1 MKLSVV
7 AGISLLV
14 AACGGQKVRT
24 QHPIVALSREARE
37 AQEARTAAA
46 RAETTQEL
54 LASLQG
60 AELRVRLNQ
69 DLGPGLSP
77 PDDPFTAKLVAPIVD
92 RRGFVVVP
100 PGALVHGRV
109 IHVDEPSRRVEVK
122 FERLETRDGVFQLN
136 ATIIAAT
143 PWALTVRP
151 EGVPTSTS
159 AVLQGVAPSAIGGGP
174 LPPESEAEEDAP
186 RGTAIIPFDAELR
199 LKVLSA
205 Q

>member
-1 MKLSVV
+1 MKLSLV
-7 AGISLLV
+7 AGISMLAV
-14 AACGGQKVRT
+14 ACGGQRART
-24 QHPIVALSREARE
+24 QDPIVALSHEARE
-37 AQEARTAAA
+37 ARAAAA
-46 RAETTQEL
+46 RAPTSEQL

-60 AELRVRLNQ
+60 AELRVKLNQ

-77 PDDPFTAKLVAPIVD
+77 PDDPFTAKVVAPIVD
-92 RRGFVVVP
+92 RRGFVAVP
-100 PGALVHGRV
+100 AGALVHGRV
-109 IHVDEPSRRVEVK
+109 IHIDEPSRRVEVK

-151 EGVPTSTS
+151 AGPPTSS
-159 AVLQGVAPSAIGGGP
+159 NVVLQGVAPSAIGGGP
-174 LPPESEAEEDAP
+174 LPPESEADEDAP

-205 Q
+205 R